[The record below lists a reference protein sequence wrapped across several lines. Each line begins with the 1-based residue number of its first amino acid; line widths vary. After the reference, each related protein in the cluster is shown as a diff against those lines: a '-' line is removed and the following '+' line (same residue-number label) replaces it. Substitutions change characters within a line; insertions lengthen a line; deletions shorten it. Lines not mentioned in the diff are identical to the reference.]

1 VFTSELRGS
10 LGIVDRNRSQPA
22 SLIGR
27 QGAARFGDRWR
38 FEQTPTGTR
47 METELEYRV
56 ELPWPQK
63 ALTPLMDFQTRRP
76 MRKQLRSLL
85 SVVKGRIGIPFAPP
99 VR

>member
-1 VFTSELRGS
+1 VFTSELRRS

-27 QGAARFGDRWR
+27 QDAARFGDRWR

-63 ALTPLMDFQTRRP
+63 ALTPLMEFQTRRP

-85 SVVKGRIGIPFAPP
+85 PS
-99 VR
+99 